1 MDQFQHNSTSQKQ
14 FVTLLKDLSQ
24 EKKKSSF
31 NILFML
37 IMYMKKITRFWLAEN
52 ECLDFLWYF
61 SCTLLTSNNM
71 IFPAIWCNKHL

>member
-24 EKKKSSF
+24 EKKRISSF

-37 IMYMKKITRFWLAEN
+37 IMYMEKITRFWLAEN
-52 ECLDFLWYF
+52 EC
-61 SCTLLTSNNM
+61 
-71 IFPAIWCNKHL
+71 IFM

>member
-24 EKKKSSF
+24 GKKGISSF

-37 IMYMKKITRFWLAEN
+37 IMYMEKITHFWLAEN
-52 ECLDFLWYF
+52 ECIL
-61 SCTLLTSNNM
+61 M
-71 IFPAIWCNKHL
+71 

>member
-24 EKKKSSF
+24 EKKRISSF

-37 IMYMKKITRFWLAEN
+37 IMYMEKITRFWLAEN
-52 ECLDFLWYF
+52 ECIL
-61 SCTLLTSNNM
+61 M
-71 IFPAIWCNKHL
+71 